1 MNEEGATISSI
12 MKISAFKARAA
23 AQRCNNRS
31 LSDDYSQEIAAHIV
45 AKLPMFSPKCGSF
58 STWVNKVATRKAA
71 DIVESYYRK
80 KNMIINRAKQLP
92 KE

>member
-1 MNEEGATISSI
+1 MNEEDATISKV
-12 MKISAFKARAA
+12 MTISAFKAHAA
-23 AQRCNNRS
+23 AKRCNNLS

-45 AKLPMFSPKCGSF
+45 AKMPKFNPKRGIF
-58 STWVNKVATRKAA
+58 STWANKVATRKAA